1 MDGHQWEAQVCI
13 LDHEG
18 PVVLEQRIR
27 TEPARFAAVLGA
39 RARTRIVLE
48 ASIESECGAG
58 SPAASLPL
66 RQWAE
71 RGRPGA
77 GNASRSSRSPRRLA
91 GMLFALWR
99 DGTDFDAAHLT
110 PQPAARGAAA

>member
-1 MDGHQWEAQVCI
+1 MEHMGMDVHKRETQVCI

-48 ASIESECGAG
+48 ASTESEWVAT
-58 SPAASLPL
+58 ALEFLA
-66 RQWAE
+66 RK
-71 RGRPGA
+71 PG
-77 GNASRSSRSPRRLA
+77 G
-91 GMLFALWR
+91 
-99 DGTDFDAAHLT
+99 
-110 PQPAARGAAA
+110 